1 MKDAVRTSRAG
12 NSRAGNSRAGNSRA
26 SNWRCP
32 YGELDVVA
40 AQDGEIVYV
49 EATTR
54 RGTELG
60 APEAAIA
67 AGKWAHVITSAHA
80 YLAAERLE
88 NRHYRSDVLAVDLA
102 PLGGFRG
109 VRHFPHGVGE

>member
-1 MKDAVRTSRAG
+1 MSSNPNTELHTSPTISPRDIVGDIVGDITLTRARTYSWEGEAMKDGVRTSRAG

-67 AGKWAHVITSAHA
+67 AGKWA
-80 YLAAERLE
+80 
-88 NRHYRSDVLAVDLA
+88 
-102 PLGGFRG
+102 
-109 VRHFPHGVGE
+109 